1 MIYFFPFRKEIR
13 YESYAMKL
21 KEIKTID
28 EIITILGNIILESE
42 ANNNPLGYFAVLYQK
57 VTIKVK
63 EGIEADFFDD
73 GNRME
78 KLDVVFAKRYLQAY
92 YDYQK
97 NEPVTTSWLTAFTLS
112 KNYWPIVLQH
122 LLVGINAHI
131 NLDLGIAAAE
141 ISKDKNLGDLE
152 GDFNRINEIL
162 ASLVNEV
169 QDDLS
174 RVWPTLKKILQKTR
188 NADDFLIDFSM
199 ELARDGAWMFAK
211 SLAHLS
217 DMELDSLIAARD
229 QKITEKMNII
239 TKPGFI
245 ARVILGVVRL
255 GEKGSVAGKIRELKK
270 AVPSSPNG
278 ISLP

>member
-1 MIYFFPFRKEIR
+1 
-13 YESYAMKL
+13 MKL
-21 KEIKTID
+21 EEIKTID
-28 EIITILGNIILESE
+28 EIIAILGNIILESE

-63 EGIEADFFDD
+63 EGIETNFFND
-73 GNRME
+73 GDRMGT
-78 KLDVVFAKRYLQAY
+78 LDVVFAKRYLQAY

-97 NEPVTTSWLTAFTLS
+97 NEPVTTSWQTAFTLS
-112 KNYWPIVLQH
+112 KNYWPVVLQH

-141 ISKDKNLGDLE
+141 ISKNKNLGDLE
-152 GDFNRINEIL
+152 DDFNRINEIL

-188 NADDFLIDFSM
+188 NVDDFLIDFSM

-211 SLAHLS
+211 SLAHLP
-217 DMELDSLIAARD
+217 DKELDSLIAARD

-245 ARVILGVVRL
+245 ARVILGVIRL

-270 AVPSSPNG
+270 ALPSPPNG
-278 ISLP
+278 ISRP